1 MKHSS
6 RDLKEIHTI
15 YALLYVMLKR
25 ARSEKIMRNVESIL
39 GRRYIHTYMYIYRR
53 FAAFRDKNRYH
64 REGSIAPRASLENFS
79 REIIIT
85 VRKQR
90 VPRPRNCG
98 HALIHFRLSDMF
110 TGVLHNVRQL
120 WRCRS
125 VLMRCLR
132 LGGDLFFS
140 KVIFPI

>member
-1 MKHSS
+1 
-6 RDLKEIHTI
+6 
-15 YALLYVMLKR
+15 MLKR
-25 ARSEKIMRNVESIL
+25 ARSEKIMWSVESIL
-39 GRRYIHTYMYIYRR
+39 GRRCIYIYIDFRR
-53 FAAFRDKNRYH
+53 FTALRDKNRYH

-110 TGVLHNVRQL
+110 TGVLHNVHQL
-120 WRCRS
+120 
-125 VLMRCLR
+125 
-132 LGGDLFFS
+132 
-140 KVIFPI
+140 

>member
-6 RDLKEIHTI
+6 RDLKEIHAI

-39 GRRYIHTYMYIYRR
+39 ARRYIHIYIYRR
-53 FAAFRDKNRYH
+53 FATLRDKNRYH
-64 REGSIAPRASLENFS
+64 GEGSIAPRASLENFS

-110 TGVLHNVRQL
+110 TDVLHNVRTI
-120 WRCRS
+120 
-125 VLMRCLR
+125 MTM
-132 LGGDLFFS
+132 
-140 KVIFPI
+140 